1 MEKSA
6 GPRLPQ
12 SRHFRL
18 EMLASGVYAAIASD
32 LGGAVSN
39 AGIVDL
45 GDRVLVFDTF
55 LTPDA
60 GRDLLRAAE
69 QVTHR
74 PVTFVINSHYHND
87 HIRGNQA
94 FPEQV
99 EIVATKE
106 TDCLIKTKGVE
117 ELAWDKENAPQRLAE
132 LEKQLEGQT
141 NPHYRGTS
149 PEEIA
154 WTEHYFRVIAESLR
168 SVHLRLPTQT
178 FEKEIQFHSPLRTA
192 YLISYGG
199 GHTGSDAFL
208 YLPEEKIAFAGDLL
222 FVGCHPYLGDGDP
235 LAWVQYL
242 QELEALDLQTIVP
255 GHGPVGQPLDLALV
269 RQYIVELT
277 RLAEKLVKAGAT
289 AEEVAA
295 QPVPEAYNDW
305 QFSSFFA
312 ANMRYLFGILT

>member
-1 MEKSA
+1 MGKTADSH
-6 GPRLPQ
+6 LPQ

-18 EMLASGVYAAIASD
+18 EQLASGVYAAIASD
-32 LGGAVSN
+32 RGEAISN

-60 GRDLLRAAE
+60 GRDLRQAAE
-69 QVTHR
+69 QITHR

-117 ELAWDKENAPQRLAE
+117 ELAWDRENAPQRLAE

-141 NPHYRGTS
+141 NPQYRDA
-149 PEEIA
+149 PPQEVA
-154 WTEHYFRVIAESLR
+154 WTAHYFKVIADSLK
-168 SVHLRLPTQT
+168 SIQLRLPTQT

-235 LAWVQYL
+235 LAWAQYL
-242 QELEALDLQTIVP
+242 QELEALDLQTIIP
-255 GHGPVGQPLDLALV
+255 GHGQVGQRADLALM

-277 RLAEKLVKAGAT
+277 RLADKLVKAGAT
-289 AEEVAA
+289 ADQVAA
-295 QPVPEAYNDW
+295 QPVLDAYKDW

-312 ANMRYLFGILT
+312 ANMGYLFGILT